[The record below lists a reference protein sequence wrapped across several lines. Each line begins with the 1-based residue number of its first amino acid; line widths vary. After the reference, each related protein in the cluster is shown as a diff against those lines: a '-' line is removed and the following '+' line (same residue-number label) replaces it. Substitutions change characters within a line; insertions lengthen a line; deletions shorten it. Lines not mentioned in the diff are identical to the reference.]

1 MFPAEYRNQALI
13 AEHGSWNR
21 SKKIGYRVSLV
32 RMEGGA
38 PSGYDV
44 FAEGWLIDE
53 QVSGRPVDL
62 LQLADGSVLLSDDQN
77 GLIYRISY
85 SRPIDEGVSP

>member
-1 MFPAEYRNQALI
+1 
-13 AEHGSWNR
+13 
-21 SKKIGYRVSLV
+21 
-32 RMEGGA
+32 MENGE

-53 QVSGRPVDL
+53 KVSGRPVDL

-85 SRPIDEGVSP
+85 SNPNDEGVSP